1 MAKFKIPVEWSVYG
15 VVEIEANSIE
25 EAVNKFDET
34 IDDIPLPDQSE
45 YIDDSFKRNTSN
57 NLNDDIEYYKKMQK
71 FL

>member
-15 VVEIEANSIE
+15 VVEIEADSME
-25 EAVNKFDET
+25 EAVDKFDET

-45 YIDDSFKRNTSN
+45 YIDDSFRRETGS
-57 NLNDDIEYYKKMQK
+57 NDDIEYYKKMQK

>member
-15 VVEIEANSIE
+15 VVEIEADSIE
-25 EAVNKFDET
+25 EAVDKFDET

-45 YIDDSFKRNTSN
+45 YIDDSFRRETSSS
-57 NLNDDIEYYKKMQK
+57 DDIEYYKDMQE

>member
-15 VVEIEANSIE
+15 VVEIEADSME
-25 EAVNKFDET
+25 EAVDEFDET

-45 YIDDSFKRNTSN
+45 YIDDSFRRETGS
-57 NLNDDIEYYKKMQK
+57 NDDIEYYKEMQE

>member
-15 VVEIEANSIE
+15 VVEIEADSME

-45 YIDDSFKRNTSN
+45 YIDDSFRRETGCD
-57 NLNDDIEYYKKMQK
+57 DDIEYYKEMQK
-71 FL
+71 FW

>member
-15 VVEIEANSIE
+15 VVEIEADSIE
-25 EAVNKFDET
+25 EAVDKFDET

-45 YIDDSFKRNTSN
+45 YIDDSFRRETGSS
-57 NLNDDIEYYKKMQK
+57 DDIEYYKEMQK